1 MNYSLNIIRWS
12 NAVGSDQIYQ
22 KALWGSLDLP
32 PPLPF
37 RYLII
42 SWYSKN
48 KSLLLKSIIL
58 ITCFNQDVLK
68 GYFLQIVVRIGLFF
82 TTIVMSR
89 KVKGKLCLASHTM
102 YEPRVLKLFVTKI
115 LHMICCFRHDRYT
128 TSSVYSEF
136 LQNLA
141 DFTSYWIKIR
151 RNSESL

>member
-1 MNYSLNIIRWS
+1 MIKCGRYIKKLFGVHWIWPPSPSVIWSSHDTQRINLYSLNQSFQLHVSIKHI
-12 NAVGSDQIYQ
+12 
-22 KALWGSLDLP
+22 KKCT
-32 PPLPF
+32 F
-37 RYLII
+37 C
-42 SWYSKN
+42 K
-48 KSLLLKSIIL
+48 LLFEL
-58 ITCFNQDVLK
+58 V
-68 GYFLQIVVRIGLFF
+68 YFF

-115 LHMICCFRHDRYT
+115 LHMICGFRHDRYT

>member
-1 MNYSLNIIRWS
+1 MNITCIRWS
-12 NAVGSDQIYQ
+12 NAVGSGQIYQ
-22 KALWGSLDLP
+22 KALRGLFDLA
-32 PPLPF
+32 PLPL

-48 KSLLLKSIIL
+48 KFLLLKSIIS
-58 ITCFNQDVLK
+58 ITCFNQV
-68 GYFLQIVVRIGLFF
+68 YFLQIVVRIGLFF